1 MESLLESLKDY
12 FESTPKEVLD
22 NDWKAVEY
30 LNNIGPDVMEYVEF
44 MKETFGITVPY
55 SIKEVQTHK
64 YDVSVD
70 SDKGIAVDSLYY
82 YAA

>member
-30 LNNIGPDVMEYVEF
+30 LNDIGPDVMEYVGVWKRLQWYGGLHQNSPWKTKF
-44 MKETFGITVPY
+44 
-55 SIKEVQTHK
+55 
-64 YDVSVD
+64 
-70 SDKGIAVDSLYY
+70 
-82 YAA
+82 

>member
-30 LNNIGPDVMEYVEF
+30 LNDVGPDVMEYVE
-44 MKETFGITVPY
+44 PY
-55 SIKEVQTHK
+55 RIVAKKVCIKDQT
-64 YDVSVD
+64 
-70 SDKGIAVDSLYY
+70 I
-82 YAA
+82 